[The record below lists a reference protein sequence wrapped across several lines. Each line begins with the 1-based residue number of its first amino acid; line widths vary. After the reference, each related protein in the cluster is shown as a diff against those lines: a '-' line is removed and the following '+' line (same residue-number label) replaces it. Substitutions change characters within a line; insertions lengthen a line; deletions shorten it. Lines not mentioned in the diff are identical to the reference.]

1 MKGKK
6 GKRRLCERNTVCQ
19 NAHRL
24 FLLFLFLFLSAKA
37 GAVRTRDR
45 TNSASEKRKGEKS
58 LQGSEGGEDGN
69 SGRKKWEMK
78 GRWSSLLIVVVGR
91 PPSNEGEGQTSWD
104 LQERAHKDPS
114 PPFPFLSPKDWS
126 CACGLV
132 LSKELFLRSCK
143 RPLPFSPTAEGP
155 IPSWE
160 GS

>member
-69 SGRKKWEMK
+69 SGRKKWEVE

-91 PPSNEGEGQTSWD
+91 PPSNEGRDKPLGTYKRGHIRTYP
-104 LQERAHKDPS
+104 L
-114 PPFPFLSPKDWS
+114 PFLSFPPKT
-126 CACGLV
+126 GLV
-132 LSKELFLRSCK
+132 LVAWF
-143 RPLPFSPTAEGP
+143 
-155 IPSWE
+155 
-160 GS
+160 

>member
-6 GKRRLCERNTVCQ
+6 GKRRLFERNCQ

-24 FLLFLFLFLSAKA
+24 FLLFLFLSAKA

-69 SGRKKWEMK
+69 SGRKKWEVE
-78 GRWSSLLIVVVGR
+78 GRWSSLLIVVSGR
-91 PPSNEGEGQTSWD
+91 PPSNEGRDKPLGT
-104 LQERAHKDPS
+104 LQERPHKDLS

-126 CACGLV
+126 CACCLV